1 MEGAYLLFIRL
12 KKNERIKIGKL
23 GSFNFKKGF
32 YVYSGSALKNL
43 EARIER
49 HRRKRKKKFWHI
61 DYLLASKNAKI
72 VYVIGIQT
80 KKRIEC
86 KLNKI
91 VSSFPG
97 AKILAEKFGSSD
109 CKCKSHLVYFGEKDL
124 RELAEYNF

>member
-1 MEGAYLLFIRL
+1 MKGAYLLFIKL
-12 KKNERIKIGKL
+12 KKDERIKVGKL

-43 EARIER
+43 EARIKR
-49 HRRKRKKKFWHI
+49 HKRKKKKKFWHI
-61 DYLLASKNAKI
+61 DYLLASKNARI
-72 VYVIGIQT
+72 VNVIGIPS

-91 VSSFPG
+91 VLSLPG
-97 AKILAEKFGSSD
+97 AKILVKKFGSSD
-109 CKCKSHLVYFGEKDL
+109 CNCKSHLVYFGEKDL